1 MKLTLQV
8 YRPDTRRWVSHLTLA
23 ASDANER
30 KIEAERERLEAAG
43 YRVRERVGWWFRGG
57 GGVSGGVGGG
67 TGRSSGQRGGES
79 RLIGELPMVSAN
91 DSASDLAEIFG
102 TCGIRK
108 VGHT

>member
-23 ASDANER
+23 ASDANEL

-43 YRVRERVGWWFRGG
+43 YRVRERVGGWFRGG
-57 GGVSGGVGGG
+57 GGGVVGGG
-67 TGRSSGQRGGES
+67 AGRSSGQRGGES
-79 RLIGELPMVSAN
+79 RFPSVLPMVSAN
-91 DSASDLAEIFG
+91 DSASDLAERFG

>member
-8 YRPDTRRWVSHLTLA
+8 YRPDTRRWVPHLTLA
-23 ASDANER
+23 ASDANEL

-43 YRVRERVGWWFRGG
+43 YRVRERVGGWFRGG
-57 GGVSGGVGGG
+57 GG
-67 TGRSSGQRGGES
+67 TGLSCRSSGQRGGES
-79 RLIGELPMVSAN
+79 RFLGEFPMVSAN
-91 DSASDLAEIFG
+91 DSASDLAERFG

>member
-57 GGVSGGVGGG
+57 GGVVVLVDRVASGEAKAV
-67 TGRSSGQRGGES
+67 
-79 RLIGELPMVSAN
+79 
-91 DSASDLAEIFG
+91 
-102 TCGIRK
+102 
-108 VGHT
+108 